1 MIDSLPQHSRTGLDG
16 KTRRRLRQIA
26 HHLDPVVSIG
36 DQGMSEGLIG
46 ETNRALAD
54 HELIKVRINAL
65 AREDRNALG
74 TGLADACN
82 AAVVQRIGKV
92 IVLFRA
98 NPEPDPKLSN
108 LTRFS

>member
-1 MIDSLPQHSRTGLDG
+1 
-16 KTRRRLRQIA
+16 
-26 HHLDPVVSIG
+26 
-36 DQGMSEGLIG
+36 
-46 ETNRALAD
+46 
-54 HELIKVRINAL
+54 RINAL
-65 AREDRNALG
+65 GREDRNALG